1 MDIQEMRDK
10 LVGTWTLVSARTTR
24 STGER
29 NDAPYGTHPSGFIT
43 YTPEGRMSA
52 IVGFDARSPLS
63 TDEWYRAP
71 AGERAEAF
79 STFLAYAGSYSVMP
93 DRVIHHVDV
102 ASIQNWVN
110 TDLVRMV
117 KYAGETIILS
127 TLPEGT
133 AGNTPIYELT
143 WRRIANGSH

>member
-1 MDIQEMRDK
+1 
-10 LVGTWTLVSARTTR
+10 
-24 STGER
+24 
-29 NDAPYGTHPSGFIT
+29 
-43 YTPEGRMSA
+43 MSA
-52 IVGFDARSPLS
+52 IIGFEGGSPIS

-71 AGERAEAF
+71 AGERAVAF

-110 TDLVRMV
+110 TDLMRMV
-117 KYAGETIILS
+117 KFAGETIILS

-133 AGNTPIYELT
+133 AGNTQIYELT
-143 WRRIANGSH
+143 WRRIANGSQ